1 MIKKLVNWFI
11 MFFLPIGLQRMM
23 QIASEL
29 DEMTYESSME
39 ITENTRTIISCAL
52 GKVYDN
58 MYYDL
63 IKESFSAKIE
73 DFIQWVIIPWIRIT
87 C

>member
-1 MIKKLVNWFI
+1 
-11 MFFLPIGLQRMM
+11 MM

-29 DEMTYESSME
+29 EEMKYESSME

-73 DFIQWVIIPWIRIT
+73 DFIQ
-87 C
+87 

>member
-1 MIKKLVNWFI
+1 
-11 MFFLPIGLQRMM
+11 MM

-29 DEMTYESSME
+29 DEMKYESSME

-63 IKESFSAKIE
+63 IKERFSAKIE

-87 C
+87 Y

>member
-1 MIKKLVNWFI
+1 
-11 MFFLPIGLQRMM
+11 
-23 QIASEL
+23 
-29 DEMTYESSME
+29 
-39 ITENTRTIISCAL
+39 L

-63 IKESFSAKIE
+63 IKERFSAKIE
-73 DFIQWVIIPWIRIT
+73 DFIQWVIIPRIKIT